1 MLYNFKDTKE
11 YGMEHRRYT
20 KENIKNIA
28 EGVLKIYSDQSYPVK
43 VLEIANNLD
52 LQVFE
57 STFDRDDVSG
67 MLKASEKHILIAQSG
82 NPKRQRFSI
91 AHEIGHYVL
100 HYKGKVF
107 NKDETEK
114 HVSFRDNASSLGF
127 SVKEI
132 EANFFAS
139 NLLMPEKKIRE
150 MYHDFTLKEMA
161 HFLNV
166 SEIAMRHRLEFLGLL
181 NE

>member
-1 MLYNFKDTKE
+1 
-11 YGMEHRRYT
+11 MEHRRYT

-67 MLKASEKHILIAQSG
+67 MLKASEKHILIAQSD

-114 HVSFRDNASSLGF
+114 YHTFWYDDEMLCTGSDEYCIDNADYTIAKCHQCGYTW
-127 SVKEI
+127 
-132 EANFFAS
+132 
-139 NLLMPEKKIRE
+139 KI
-150 MYHDFTLKEMA
+150 YL
-161 HFLNV
+161 
-166 SEIAMRHRLEFLGLL
+166 
-181 NE
+181 